1 MEVTPELLSAFPL
14 LKPLPKAVLS
24 DLAQCS
30 SLKKFSRR
38 GIVLEAGE
46 AERSTCFLFEGRL
59 QGVDFTIDGRE
70 VGLYFVEPGDFCGE
84 LALFDKE
91 PQPEFV
97 IALTAAVVVFVP
109 VKELQQVMLK
119 TPAIMGVVG
128 SKLASRIRQMTF
140 QRSLLGLPSI
150 GQRVCCQLWHLI
162 PEGEKQKF
170 SGFKANSGGDQG
182 TQLKTN
188 SKATVINNPPTH
200 MEIAIMLNV
209 SRETVTRVFQSLQNR
224 QIVRRDGP
232 AKLIVNKLDTLQKFA
247 EGAEEL

>member
-1 MEVTPELLSAFPL
+1 MEVTPELLSTFPL
-14 LKPLPKAVLS
+14 MKSLPKAVLT
-24 DLAQCS
+24 DLAKCS
-30 SLKKFSRR
+30 SLRKFSRR
-38 GIVLEAGE
+38 GIVLEAGA

-84 LALFDKE
+84 LALFDAE
-91 PQPEFV
+91 HQSEFV

-109 VKELQQVMLK
+109 VKDLQHVMLK
-119 TPAIMGVVG
+119 TPTIMEVVG

-140 QRSLLGLPSI
+140 QRSLLSLPSI

-170 SGFKANSGGDQG
+170 S
-182 TQLKTN
+182 QLKVSSRGVHGTHPEID
-188 SKATVINNPPTH
+188 SRETVINNPPTH

-232 AKLIVNKLDTLQKFA
+232 AKLIVNKLDTLLKFA